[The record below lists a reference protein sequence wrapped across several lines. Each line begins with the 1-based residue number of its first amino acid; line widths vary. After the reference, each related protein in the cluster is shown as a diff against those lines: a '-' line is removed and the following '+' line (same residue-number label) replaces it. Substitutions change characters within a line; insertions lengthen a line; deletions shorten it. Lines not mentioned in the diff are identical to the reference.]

1 LRDAGVFPP
10 KDGRPSRRH
19 PNHRKYDDTY
29 LRSAFLCKTAVSIYC
44 QVSSSARTKVS
55 ASHPSTCYRVISTL
69 VAERGGSPVPLFTA
83 LQTFLV
89 CPPCSPFASG
99 LPTRGEPRRW
109 HRAPAGELRRP
120 TARSSRPSAESGAAP
135 AAASTRSSRSRPS
148 AESGAAPA
156 LQLGPTLGA
165 EDRHPEG
172 KQREDP
178 PCGKAM
184 VGNQFPPNGG

>member
-1 LRDAGVFPP
+1 M
-10 KDGRPSRRH
+10 PSRSVLGQAA
-19 PNHRKYDDTY
+19 DY
-29 LRSAFLCKTAVSIYC
+29 LPLIPARSQEHLTRYHLTFL
-44 QVSSSARTKVS
+44 
-55 ASHPSTCYRVISTL
+55 PRVISTL
-69 VAERGGSPVPLFTA
+69 VAERGGSPVLPSTPLRVA
-83 LQTFLV
+83 GR
-89 CPPCSPFASG
+89 PCLHSLLLPFASG

-172 KQREDP
+172 KRDGP
-178 PCGKAM
+178 DVAHIR
-184 VGNQFPPNGG
+184 VGSHPQHNGEGIRFVLPKWRVTAC